1 MPMQIPMP
9 MHIDM
14 NVKNNTF
21 ITILILHVKHLLLQY
36 SSNFHIVL

>member
-1 MPMQIPMP
+1 MQIPMP
-9 MHIDM
+9 MQ

>member
-9 MHIDM
+9 MQ

-36 SSNFHIVL
+36 SSNFHIDL